1 MGRSAASA
9 QTALHERICSFVTRP
24 ARFVCGAD
32 QRALPIARGTA
43 KIAVYLYLAT
53 DPALGTAI
61 ATRLVVRLRDIAM
74 SMAGLALLCALI
86 VLADERV
93 RDRISGVTTYAV
105 SHHLSEETARA
116 ESTTQWV
123 RDLATENGAL
133 TLVVIAG
140 GVLFICMLR
149 T

>member
-1 MGRSAASA
+1 
-9 QTALHERICSFVTRP
+9 
-24 ARFVCGAD
+24 
-32 QRALPIARGTA
+32 
-43 KIAVYLYLAT
+43 
-53 DPALGTAI
+53 
-61 ATRLVVRLRDIAM
+61 M

-86 VLADERV
+86 VFADERV

-116 ESTTQWV
+116 ESTTAWV

-133 TLVVIAG
+133 TLVVLAG

>member
-9 QTALHERICSFVTRP
+9 QTALRERICSFVTRP

-32 QRALPIARGTA
+32 RRALPTARVTA
-43 KIAVYLYLAT
+43 KIAAYLYLAIE
-53 DPALGTAI
+53 PAPGTAI
-61 ATRLVVRLRDIAM
+61 ATRLVVRLREIAM
-74 SMAGLALLCALI
+74 SMAGLALLLALI

-93 RDRISGVTTYAV
+93 RDRLSGVTTYAV

-116 ESTTQWV
+116 ESTTAWV

-133 TLVVIAG
+133 TLVVLAG